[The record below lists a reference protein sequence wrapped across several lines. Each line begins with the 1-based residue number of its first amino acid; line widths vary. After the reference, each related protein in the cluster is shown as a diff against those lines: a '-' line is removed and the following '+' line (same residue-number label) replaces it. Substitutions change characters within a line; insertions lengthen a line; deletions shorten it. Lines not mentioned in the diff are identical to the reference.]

1 MQHSLEQI
9 NNRIRAHLIGLSR
22 SAKRSLM
29 VISDLFFMSFALGMA
44 MLVTAGPDTSI
55 GTLPW
60 GVLIAVTLL
69 SLPVF
74 WLLGLYRAVVRFLR
88 SRAIISVVLGV
99 SLSAAILLM
108 FSVINISVPL
118 GAVPVYWA
126 FGILYVA
133 GSRFLMR
140 DFLHRHGGDT
150 ENVIIYGAGAAGAR
164 LANVLLSGNECV
176 PVAFVDD
183 SRAMH
188 GSVVSGVRVRSP
200 ADLPRL
206 LAEQNADR
214 LLLAMPSSSRRRRRA
229 ILRQLEQYP
238 IHVQTVPDIHDLVS
252 GRARLDELREVE
264 VEDLL
269 GRDPVPPRPDL
280 FNACIENRSV
290 LVTGAGGSIGS
301 ELCRQI
307 VRQKPTRLIMLER
320 SELALYGIE
329 RELRS
334 IIDDRDLQVELLPI
348 LGSVLDQPYLERML
362 RSFHVSTVYHAA
374 AYKHVPLVEYN
385 MSAGVQNN
393 IFGTLRTAL
402 AAEKAGVDNFVLIST
417 DKAVNPTNVMGA
429 TKRFAEMV
437 LQGIVA
443 RGSEMRACMV
453 RFGNVLESSGSVV
466 PLFREQIRDGGP
478 VTVTHRDIVRYFM
491 TIPEAAQ
498 LVIQAGAMAQG
509 GEVFLLDMGKPV
521 KIDDL
526 ARKMIHLMGLEVA
539 DENNPEGDIEI
550 RYTGLRPAEKL
561 YEELLISGNATGTEH
576 ERIWRAKEHSV
587 SWSAIEVAIRN
598 LETAIRDHNCEMMSE
613 VLRDTVD
620 EYMPPGGL
628 VDRVWRA
635 SHPVAA
641 RSGSV
646 VSLPTR
652 RQDGDEIA

>member
-1 MQHSLEQI
+1 MQLSLDELGNKTRAYLI
-9 NNRIRAHLIGLSR
+9 NLPRL
-22 SAKRSLM
+22 AKRLLM
-29 VISDLFFMSFALGMA
+29 IVSDLFFISLALLSAFAATAGSGAQSSSIPWAVIFTAA
-44 MLVTAGPDTSI
+44 ML
-55 GTLPW
+55 
-60 GVLIAVTLL
+60 AV
-69 SLPVF
+69 PVF
-74 WLLGLYRAVVRFLR
+74 WALGLYRAVVRFLR
-88 SRAIISVVLGV
+88 SRAILSVVLGV
-99 SLSAAILLM
+99 SLSAAILLV
-108 FSVINISVPL
+108 FSVTRGPMPI

-140 DFLHRHGGDT
+140 DFLHRLGGDT

-164 LANVLLSGNECV
+164 LANVLLSSNECV

-200 ADLPRL
+200 ADLPKL
-206 LAEQNADR
+206 LAEQNVDR

-229 ILRQLEQYP
+229 VLRQLEHKP
-238 IHVQTVPDIHDLVS
+238 PDIHDLVS

-334 IIDDRDLQVELLPI
+334 IIEDRDLTVELLPI

-429 TKRFAEMV
+429 TKRFAEML

-443 RGSEMRACMV
+443 RGSQMRACMV

-526 ARKMIHLMGLEVA
+526 ARKMIRLMGLEVA
-539 DENNPEGDIEI
+539 DENNPDGDIEI